1 MSEQNLF
8 GKNKNCWQET
18 QADFSC
24 PLIDCA
30 NYYRALHSSICKAQ
44 KQIIIV
50 GWDIDSRI
58 RLLHGDDEEQAQAPS
73 RIGELIK
80 WKAEQNPDLNI
91 YLLRW
96 DSSFAFFDQREM
108 WALEV
113 WQDKT
118 PDNVQALLDDSIP
131 MGGSQHQKL
140 VIIDNEVVFSG
151 GMDVAL
157 HRWDTREH
165 KIDEPGRNGPD
176 NQEYGPFHD
185 VQVVSSGPLVKHF
198 AELAHWRWNRI
209 AEHPIETIPFADT
222 GTGQIPHTWPDGVK
236 PCFTNTPCAIA
247 RTIPEMDDTELV
259 QEVRHMLLD
268 LIDQAEKFI
277 YIENQFATREEIARA
292 INARLKACPTLNVI
306 IVSSYDPKGLFESEA
321 YWASRITFKNLVE
334 EGINDNRIMMTYSSI
349 RDQQG
354 RMAFKRIHSKVMA
367 IDNQYLVI
375 GSSNL
380 SNRSMTLDTEVDLVF
395 HGDSDDNQRCIE
407 FIRNDLLAEHTGRQ
421 TDEIQALIDSDAP
434 VEALMNGQLAHGYVL
449 TEIDDS
455 QFTSPSETNVFR
467 SISDPE
473 EPLGPAIPDFHG
485 KFSAITNPRRRTIMI
500 TLGVII
506 VALIATALILI
517 SNTVPWLD
525 GDRIQAFLEESRGTY
540 FALPTVLLVYLVGG
554 LLFFPVTVL
563 SLAVAAIFGPI
574 WGPIYGIVGALLSA
588 GTTFLLGKLLGNAGL
603 RKLGGPK
610 VEAVDEKLKQS
621 GIIGVAAIR
630 MLPVA
635 PFSLVNLVAGISSIT
650 VVQFLIGTF
659 LGMFPQ
665 MIAKGLVGDSIM
677 QIFKNPS
684 AETVTYLVLGLLFW
698 LAMIIGSQKVAKT
711 YQAKKIQKNKEDSEE
726 CIA

>member
-1 MSEQNLF
+1 MSSKCIFNTDT
-8 GKNKNCWQET
+8 NCWQISE
-18 QADFSC
+18 ASYSS

-30 NYYRALHSSICKAQ
+30 NYYRALHSSICKAK
-44 KQIIIV
+44 KQIVII

-58 RLLHGDDEEQAQAPS
+58 ELLHGEEAERSEAPVA
-73 RIGELIK
+73 IGELIK
-80 WKAEQNPDLNI
+80 WKAEQNPELKVFM
-91 YLLRW
+91 LRW

-118 PDNVQALLDDSIP
+118 PDNVIAILDDSIP
-131 MGGSQHQKL
+131 MGGSQHQKIAL
-140 VIIDNEVVFSG
+140 IDDEVVFSG

-165 KIDEPGRNGPD
+165 IIDDSRRTGPD
-176 NQEYGPFHD
+176 GEYGPFHD
-185 VQVVSSGPLVKHF
+185 VQIVSCGPVVEHF
-198 AELAHWRWNRI
+198 KALACWRWNRV
-209 AEHPIETIPFADT
+209 AEQPMPEFSGNTDILSTPPES
-222 GTGQIPHTWPDGVK
+222 WPDNVK
-236 PCFTNTPCAIA
+236 PCFTDVDCAIA
-247 RTIPEMDDTELV
+247 RTIPEMEDTELV
-259 QEVRHMLLD
+259 QEVRQMLLD
-268 LIDQAEKFI
+268 IIGKAEKFI
-277 YIENQFATREEIARA
+277 YIENQFATREEIAQA
-292 INARLKACPTLNVI
+292 INARMKECPDLHVV
-306 IVSSYDPKGLFESEA
+306 IVSSYEPKGLFESEA
-321 YWASRITFKNLVE
+321 YWASRITFKNIIE
-334 EGINDNRIMMTYSSI
+334 EGIDDKRVMMTYSSI

-354 RMAFKRIHSKVMA
+354 RMAYKRIHSKVMA

-380 SNRSMTLDTEVDLVF
+380 SNRSMSLDTEVDLIF
-395 HGDSDDNQRCIE
+395 HGDNEENQGCIE
-407 FIRNDLLAEHTGRQ
+407 FIRNDLLAEHTGRKV
-421 TDEIQALIDSDAP
+421 DEMPELLNNQSP
-434 VEALMNGQLAHGYVL
+434 VTAVMEGQLAHGYVL
-449 TEIDDS
+449 TEVDDS
-455 QFTSPSETNVFR
+455 EFTTASETNLFR

-473 EPLGPAIPDFHG
+473 EPLGPSIPDFQG

-500 TLGVII
+500 ALGVII
-506 VALIATALILI
+506 VALIAGALILI

-540 FALPTVLLVYLVGG
+540 FALPTVLLVYVVGG

-574 WGPIYGIVGALLSA
+574 WGPIYGIFGALLSA
-588 GTTFLLGKLLGNAGL
+588 GITFVLGKLLGNAGL

-630 MLPVA
+630 MLPIA
-635 PFSLVNLVAGISSIT
+635 PFSLVNLVAGISSISL
-650 VVQFLIGTF
+650 VQFLIGTF

-665 MIAKGLVGDSIM
+665 MVAKGLVGDSIM

-684 AETVTYLVLGLLFW
+684 AETVTYLVGGLVFW
-698 LAMIIGSQKVAKT
+698 LLMIVGSQKVAKM
-711 YQAKKIQKNKEDSEE
+711 YQSKKAQAEGEDSEE